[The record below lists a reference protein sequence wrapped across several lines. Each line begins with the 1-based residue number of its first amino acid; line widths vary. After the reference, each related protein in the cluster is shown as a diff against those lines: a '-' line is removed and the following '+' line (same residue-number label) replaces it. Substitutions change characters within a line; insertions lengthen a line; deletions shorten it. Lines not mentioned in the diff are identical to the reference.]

1 MVVGQDAGGGLA
13 VFLRVHWRK
22 GPCSWGVGVAAASG
36 VAAAGLPVG
45 ESAGQGEAEG
55 GRAADAGGLAGW
67 AGVGKFGP
75 TET

>member
-1 MVVGQDAGGGLA
+1 MAVLPFSCGSTGGRGRAAG
-13 VFLRVHWRK
+13 
-22 GPCSWGVGVAAASG
+22 GVGVAAASG

-55 GRAADAGGLAGW
+55 GRLAADAGGLAGW